1 MRANFKNIR
10 LEIFGESHSDEIG
23 MELYGIPRGEAVSLR
38 SVQAFVDR
46 RKSGDNAWSTP
57 RREPDIVCFESG
69 IKDNTADGRVIRAKI
84 INQNVRAG
92 DYHQLINKPRPS
104 HADYVAFVKGEVRS
118 GGGRFSGRMTAPL
131 CIAGGIAKD
140 ILSAKG
146 ISVIAY
152 ISRIGN
158 AKGSLCYED
167 TEITPD
173 IIFAAQAKGLSEL
186 DSVPENAM
194 LREIMDA
201 KRDGNSVG
209 GEIECAVF
217 GLPVGLGD
225 AMFDGLEGAISY
237 AVFAVPAIK
246 AIAFGAGFGLARM
259 RGSEANDALEYRNGR
274 IVTKTNNNGGI
285 NGGVSNGMPLTLK
298 VAIKPTPSIPMK
310 QHTVDLERGE
320 NTTIEIEGRHDACI
334 VPRAVPC
341 VEAAVSL
348 ALLDVWLG
356 ENAGVGASPK

>member
-1 MRANFKNIR
+1 MRANFRNIR
-10 LEIFGESHSDEIG
+10 LEIYGESHSSEIS
-23 MELYGIPRGEAVSLR
+23 MELHGIPKGEVVSPQ
-38 SVQAFVDR
+38 SVQAFVNR

-69 IKDNTADGRVIRAKI
+69 ITDNTADGGVIRATIK
-84 INQNVRAG
+84 NGNVRAR
-92 DYHQLINKPRPS
+92 DYNSLINKPRPS
-104 HADYVAFVKGEVRS
+104 HADYAAFIKGGATS

-131 CIAGGIAKD
+131 CIAGGIARD

-146 ISVIAY
+146 IAVAAY
-152 ISRIGN
+152 ISRIGK
-158 AKGSLCYED
+158 AKGLICYD
-167 TEITPD
+167 DAEITLD
-173 IIFAAQAKGLSEL
+173 MVIAAQARSLAVMDGAA
-186 DSVPENAM
+186 ENAM
-194 LREIMDA
+194 LQEIMDA
-201 KRDGNSVG
+201 KRAGDSVG

-217 GLPVGLGD
+217 GVPVGLGD

-237 AVFAVPAIK
+237 AVFAVPAVK

-259 RGSEANDALEYRNGR
+259 RGSEANDAFEYRDGKV
-274 IVTKTNNNGGI
+274 VTTTNNSGGI

-298 VAIKPTPSIPMK
+298 VAVRPTPSISIR

-320 NTTIEIEGRHDACI
+320 NTTIEIDGRHDACI

-341 VEAAVSL
+341 IEAAVSL

-356 ENAGVGASPK
+356 ENAVAGE